1 VRWEESTVLVTGAS
15 RGIGRA
21 VAEAVGRRGA
31 RVGLVARS
39 GEQLAAVSEAVERL
53 GGRAVVAVAD
63 LADSDQ
69 LHRAF
74 ESLHGELGPV
84 DVLVNNAGIGSWGP
98 FVEIPEDA
106 AGRVLALNLVAVL
119 DLSRLV
125 LPEMIERRGG
135 HIVNIGSVAG
145 RLGVPFESVYSTT
158 KFGLAGFTEALAVE
172 MAPFGIG
179 VSMVNPGPVDTAFGE
194 ASGWPTTRPRWPRP
208 VAPERV
214 AAAVLAAVEHGG
226 LERVV
231 PRWLRAAHAIR
242 AVLPAAYRIGVRR
255 TVARPLAEFERRWA
269 GGSAAGGGA
278 QVTARAGRRK

>member
-1 VRWEESTVLVTGAS
+1 MRWEGATVLVTGAS
-15 RGIGRA
+15 RGIGREVA
-21 VAEAVGRRGA
+21 VAVGGRGA

-39 GEQLAAVSEAVERL
+39 GEQLVAVGEAVEQL

-63 LADSDQ
+63 LTDRDQ

-74 ESLHGELGPV
+74 ESVHGDLGPV
-84 DVLVNNAGIGSWGP
+84 DVLVNNAGMGSWGP
-98 FVEIPEDA
+98 FVEISEDA
-106 AGRVLALNLVAVL
+106 ARRVLALNLVAVL
-119 DLSRLV
+119 DLTRLV
-125 LPEMIERRGG
+125 LPEMIERRRG
-135 HIVNIGSVAG
+135 HIVNVGSVAG

-194 ASGWPTTRPRWPRP
+194 VSGWPTTRPRLPRL

-214 AAAVLAAVEHGG
+214 AAAVIAAVEHGG
-226 LERVV
+226 LERAV
-231 PRWLRAAHAIR
+231 PRWLRAAHVVR

-255 TVARPLAEFERRWA
+255 TVARQLAEFERRWPVQGT
-269 GGSAAGGGA
+269 GGSAK
-278 QVTARAGRRK
+278 RSSRL